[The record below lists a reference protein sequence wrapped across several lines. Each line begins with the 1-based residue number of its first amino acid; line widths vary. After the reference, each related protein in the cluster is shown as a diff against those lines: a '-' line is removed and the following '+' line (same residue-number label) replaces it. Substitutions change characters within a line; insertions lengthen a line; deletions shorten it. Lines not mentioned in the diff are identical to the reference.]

1 MVFKVDDCG
10 KLYEF
15 TLKST
20 KFSKSAVN
28 YGASKF
34 WSIFRNSSKNIV
46 EIAFLFRGTVTQK
59 RTECF
64 EKGGYGANKLLF
76 WILPSGEVG
85 DTEKSSVIVWA
96 FYVLCV

>member
-10 KLYEF
+10 KLVEL

-20 KFSKSAVN
+20 RFSKSAVN

-46 EIAFLFRGTVTQK
+46 EIAFLFEGAVTQN
-59 RTECF
+59 RTICF
-64 EKGGYGANKLLF
+64 DNIKISLSKGH
-76 WILPSGEVG
+76 
-85 DTEKSSVIVWA
+85 
-96 FYVLCV
+96 

>member
-1 MVFKVDDCG
+1 M
-10 KLYEF
+10 
-15 TLKST
+15 KST

-59 RTECF
+59 RTRCF
-64 EKGGYGANKLLF
+64 EKGDYMANKLLF

-85 DTEKSSVIVWA
+85 DTEKSSVIV
-96 FYVLCV
+96 